1 MNLQRQFVSLLAAV
15 LYAMVGCTTDA
26 GNGEMTGDCK
36 QLTTEGGPC
45 TYIAYQGEAVITR
58 VVQMS
63 VSKEQS
69 KVMGGPGYEGFEVWF
84 RFAAEPDQKT
94 PNQPAPVA
102 DREHLLTLRNG
113 WYMGPEYLEKYA
125 LSPGQRI
132 PCVLNVI
139 ETGVCTPMHFQ
150 FSTIQLGDYF
160 ESRSR

>member
-1 MNLQRQFVSLLAAV
+1 MNLQRQFVHLLVAV
-15 LYAMVGCTTDA
+15 LYAMAGCTTDA
-26 GNGEMTGDCK
+26 GSGEMTGDCK

-45 TYIAYQGEAVITR
+45 TYIAYQGEALITR
-58 VVQMS
+58 VVQTS

-69 KVMGGPGYEGFEVWF
+69 KVIGGPGYEGFEVWF
-84 RFAAEPDQKT
+84 RFAAERDRKT
-94 PNQPAPVA
+94 PNQPAPVT

-113 WYMGPEYLEKYA
+113 WYMGPEYLAKYA

-139 ETGVCTPMHFQ
+139 ETGVCAPIHFQ
-150 FSTIQLGDYF
+150 FSTIQVGDYF